1 MYRYSIHN
9 DWGIMKLRK
18 AVYAS
23 SHIVI
28 WLLVAIAL
36 VGVTLVAPLMSTELA
51 TIPDYANDRWAIQ
64 FLISL
69 PVVIGMA
76 ILLEVLYLLKLTYKN
91 QMFTEQVFK
100 WVRLLAGTCFGLTA
114 SCVSL
119 GAWLT
124 YKNTFP
130 PGMLIVVAVSTLL
143 ALAVALV
150 TTSLLGLLRNA
161 TANAND
167 LEGVI

>member
-18 AVYAS
+18 TIYVA

-36 VGVTLVAPLMSTELA
+36 TGVTLVAPLMSTELA
-51 TIPDYANDRWAIQ
+51 TIPDYANDRWTIQ

-100 WVRLLAGTCFGLTA
+100 WVRLLAGTCFGLAA

-119 GAWLT
+119 GAWLS

-130 PGMLIVVAVSTLL
+130 PGMLIVVTVSTLL
-143 ALAVALV
+143 AIAVALV